1 MSDLKIKKSGIGAIH
16 DNKIKDIDFA
26 KLALQL
32 NIQIR
37 NLGKNGKPK
46 TNEELEL
53 RIDNYFV
60 LCQSYGLPP
69 TVERFGSFN

>member
-1 MSDLKIKKSGIGAIH
+1 MSDLKIKQKGIGAIQ
-16 DNKIKDIDFA
+16 DNKIKNIDFA

-46 TNEELEL
+46 TNEELQN
-53 RIDNYFV
+53 RIDDYFA

-69 TVERFGSFN
+69 TVERISSFY

>member
-1 MSDLKIKKSGIGAIH
+1 MSDLKIKQKGIGAIQ

-32 NIQIR
+32 NIDTR
-37 NLGKNGKPK
+37 NLGKAGKPK
-46 TNEELEL
+46 TKEELEE

-60 LCQSYGLPP
+60 LCQSYGLPA
-69 TVERFGSFN
+69 TVERFSSRY